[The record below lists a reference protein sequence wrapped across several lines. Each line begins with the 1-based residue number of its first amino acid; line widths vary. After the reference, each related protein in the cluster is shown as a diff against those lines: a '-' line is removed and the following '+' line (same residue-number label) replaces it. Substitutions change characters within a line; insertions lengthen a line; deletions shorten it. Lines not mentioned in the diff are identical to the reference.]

1 MGKLT
6 AKVVESLASP
16 GTYEDGEGLRLVV
29 KASGRKSWVLRYQ
42 LNSKRREAGLGS
54 YPAVGLKDARI
65 AAAGMRG
72 KLHTGIDPLIERDR
86 QKQES
91 KETQKRETAKKT
103 TFSTVAED
111 YIAAHRAGWKNAK
124 HAQQWQNTLSTY
136 AFPTIG
142 HISPADIHTDHI
154 LQILTPIWTAKPET
168 ASRVRNRIELVLDSA
183 KARGLRS
190 GENPARWR
198 GHLDKLLPRRSKV
211 ATVKHHSA
219 LPWQELPAFMAAIS
233 SREGLAFRAM
243 ELCILTATRTS
254 ETLNATWEEFDL
266 KAGVWTIPGERMKTG
281 KAHRVPLS
289 PQVLSL
295 LKSLPKI
302 EGNPN
307 LFPGERQGRPLS
319 NMSMLMGL
327 RRMNRDDLTMHGFRS
342 CFRDWCAEAT
352 AHPREVA
359 EHALAHVISNQSE
372 AAYFRS
378 DLFAKRQMLM
388 QDWADFALQG
398 RSKNEN

>member
-1 MGKLT
+1 VGKLT
-6 AKVVESLASP
+6 VKIVENLTAP
-16 GTYEDGEGLRLVV
+16 GTYEDGDGLRLVV
-29 KASGRKSWVLRYQ
+29 KSSGRKSWVLRYQ
-42 LNSKRREAGLGS
+42 LNGRRREAGLGA
-54 YPAVGLKDARI
+54 YPAVGLKDARV
-65 AAAGMRG
+65 AAAEMRAKIHEG
-72 KLHTGIDPLIERDR
+72 ADPLFERER

-91 KETQKRETAKKT
+91 KEKQKREAVKKA

-183 KARGLRS
+183 KARGLRN

-198 GHLDKLLPRRSKV
+198 GHLDKLLPKRSKV
-211 ATVKHHSA
+211 ASVKHHST
-219 LPWQELPAFMAAIS
+219 LPWPDLPEFMAQIS
-233 SREGLAFRAM
+233 AREGLAFRAM

-254 ETLNATWEEFDL
+254 ETLNATWDEFDL
-266 KAGVWTIPGERMKTG
+266 KAGIWNVPAERMKTNR
-281 KAHRVPLS
+281 AHRIPLA

-302 EGNPN
+302 EENPY

-319 NMSMLMGL
+319 NMAMLMAL
-327 RRMNRDDLTMHGFRS
+327 RRMDRGDLTVHGFRS
-342 CFRDWCAEAT
+342 CFRDWAAEAT
-352 AHPREVA
+352 THSRETA
-359 EHALAHVISNQSE
+359 EEALAHTLNNAVE
-372 AAYFRS
+372 AAYRRG
-378 DLFAKRQMLM
+378 DLFAKRQTLM
-388 QDWADFALQG
+388 QDWADYAFQQRG
-398 RSKNEN
+398 PK